1 MNKLISISKGTV
13 TCRFEALGTIN
24 EITVFGGFGQTLLE
38 EAAEWVMQINNRMSP
53 FIPVSDIARLNHN
66 AGLKPVTVHLE
77 TLQLLR
83 KAKQMSELSN
93 GAFDITVRPL
103 IELWGIGK
111 KQNYIPSKREIN
123 KAMRLTGSKDL
134 ILDEQ
139 AGTAYLK
146 RKGQAA
152 DLGGI
157 AKGYAADEV
166 KRILTESGVTGAIIN
181 LGGNISTIGF
191 RPDGAPWYIGIQ
203 NPLAV
208 TGEYLGRITCKDDT
222 VVTSGSNER
231 FFMKDGIRYHH
242 IIDPRTGE
250 PAQSGLLGVTAV
262 CKSSAE
268 ADALTTAA
276 FVLGMERGVKLIEQF
291 KAEAVFLTEDYKV
304 YTTNGLT
311 NRFELV
317 PLLQRKAQ

>member
-1 MNKLISISKGTV
+1 MYKLISIGKGTIN
-13 TCRFEALGTIN
+13 CRFEALGTIN
-24 EITVFGGFGQTLLE
+24 EIMVFGGFGQTLLE
-38 EAAEWVMQINNRMSP
+38 EAAERVMQINNRMSP

-66 AGLKPVTVHLE
+66 AGLKPVTVHPE

-83 KAKQMSELSN
+83 TAKQISKLSN

-111 KQNYIPSKREIN
+111 KQNYIPSRREIN

-134 ILDEQ
+134 VLDEQ
-139 AGTAYLK
+139 AGAAYLK

-166 KRILTESGVTGAIIN
+166 KRILTEADVTSAMIN
-181 LGGNISTIGF
+181 LGGNIVTVGSH
-191 RPDGAPWYIGIQ
+191 PDGAPWHIGIQ

-208 TGEYLGRITCKDDT
+208 TGEYLGRITCRDDT

-231 FFMKDGIRYHH
+231 FFIKDGIRYHH
-242 IIDPRTGE
+242 ILDPHTGE

-262 CKSSAE
+262 CKSSTE
-268 ADALTTAA
+268 ADALTTAV
-276 FVLGMERGVKLIEQF
+276 FVLGMYRGVKLIKQF
-291 KAEAVFLTEDYKV
+291 QAEAVFLTEDYKV
-304 YTTNGLT
+304 YTTDGLT
-311 NRFELV
+311 NRFELA